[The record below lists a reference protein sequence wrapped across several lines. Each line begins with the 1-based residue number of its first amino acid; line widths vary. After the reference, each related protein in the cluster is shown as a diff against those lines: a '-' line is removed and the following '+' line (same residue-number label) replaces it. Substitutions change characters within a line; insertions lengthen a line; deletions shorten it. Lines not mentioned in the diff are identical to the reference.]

1 MSGMCPATPS
11 GTRGPAGGSS
21 KTVGMAS
28 SWAFL
33 HFQCQRKT
41 AGQKL
46 LLANKERGEKDFIDF
61 CFSIRE
67 VMLIN
72 MDVNL

>member
-1 MSGMCPATPS
+1 MVLLGAVQRPWAW
-11 GTRGPAGGSS
+11 RAAGPFSISS
-21 KTVGMAS
+21 A
-28 SWAFL
+28 
-33 HFQCQRKT
+33 